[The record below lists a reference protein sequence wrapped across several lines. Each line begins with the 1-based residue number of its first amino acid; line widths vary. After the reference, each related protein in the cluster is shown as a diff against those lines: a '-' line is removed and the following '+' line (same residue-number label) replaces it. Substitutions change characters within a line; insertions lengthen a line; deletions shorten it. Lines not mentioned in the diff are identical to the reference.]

1 MIDNNIISLLTKRQ
15 LGVFV
20 WIYQEILNGK
30 VLTKSNDEI
39 SRATGVPVSTLEKF
53 LKRFED
59 LQLIVRKSDR
69 SVNAS
74 TYQWETISREIT
86 LDPATFDPAILAQLR
101 SAGIKSILDQI
112 SQTDL
117 TSAAVREMQAKRAP
131 ASG

>member
-1 MIDNNIISLLTKRQ
+1 MIDNSIIALLTKRQ

-20 WIYQEILNGK
+20 WIYQEILNAK
-30 VLTKSNDEI
+30 VLTKSNEEI

-86 LDPATFDPAILAQLR
+86 LDPRTFDPGLLAQLR
-101 SAGIKSILDQI
+101 TTGIKAILDQI

-117 TSAAVREMQAKRAP
+117 TSAAVKELQAKRATAP
-131 ASG
+131 G